1 MDSQSTPVV
10 SAPKLPILN
19 LNEFDLWKMRIEQYF
34 LMIDYSLWEVI
45 ISGDSPVPT
54 VVVKGAV
61 QPTAILTAE
70 QKLARRNEL
79 KARGTL
85 LMALPDKHKLKFN
98 SHKDAK
104 TLMEA
109 IEKRFERN
117 TETKKKLV
125 SKLEIHGVSLSQ
137 EDVNL
142 KFLRSLPSEWK
153 THTLIWRN
161 KANLEE
167 HSLNDLFN
175 SLRIYKSEVK
185 HSFLPSNPIQNIAFV
200 SSSNT
205 DSTTDSV
212 SAATSVSTVCAQLPV
227 SSHLNIDSLSNAVI
241 FSFFASQSTSPQ
253 LDNEDLKQIDV
264 DDLEEMDLRWQMAM
278 LTMRAKRS
286 HKYNRRT
293 VAVDPQRR
301 HVPVETSTSNA
312 LVSQC
317 DGIGSYDWSY
327 QAKEEP
333 ANFAFM
339 AIPSSSSAS
348 DNKVKSC
355 TKACSKSYDKL
366 HFQYDKLTIDFCKSQ
381 FDVFFYQAALES
393 VKARLVLYKQN
404 ESILQENINMLKNE
418 VQARD
423 NVLVTLKQKLNQAEK
438 ERDDLKLKFDKF
450 QSSSKSLTE
459 LLASQTNSKHG
470 LGYYSKSDCET
481 LSLSSLS
488 DRSQPSGDYHAVPP
502 PITGNFMPPKPDLVF
517 HTAPIAVETT
527 HSAFTVSDSEDESDP
542 NDPQSALSFVQ
553 SFEHAKLSRHSVL
566 PVEASILE
574 TKPNST
580 SSKTNDSRRKNRKT
594 FFVCRGVDHLIKDCN
609 FHSKPKTQPTTRNF
623 VHRSYDKQYASSTKK
638 YSQKHIVPAVVL
650 TKSKPVS
657 VTAARPVIA
666 AVPKIMKSRPRHA
679 YLLNKKSN
687 PSIRRYRSH
696 NQFSKTNNSYSKV
709 TAAKVSVVSA
719 VKGKK
724 GKWVWRPKC
733 PILDHDS
740 RTSGNISYLS
750 DFQELNGGYVAFGG
764 NSKGGKITGILLH
777 KNHDS
782 RVTKFLNEVNS
793 RAKVPS
799 NKTTNR
805 NKPVEQISV
814 AKKPER
820 QILKGHRFLIK
831 KTSVVHEK
839 TITLRTCLKW
849 KPMGKTFKIV
859 GLRWVPTGN
868 KFTSS
873 TTKVDSKP
881 TNGSNDDITNQ
892 YECKQTLD
900 VSAGTLNL
908 SAGTSFNPKKEE
920 LRVCLELEIYDHSNE
935 PCSSKLVSKVVP
947 LAVTTAPSK
956 QELDLLFSPLYD
968 EFSMQTDELY
978 MFLDGTFKL
987 VRDELHHKILN
998 FCLGYSKEM
1007 PRRNWNLER
1016 FVGARELEMDYK
1028 LM

>member
-79 KARGTL
+79 KAR
-85 LMALPDKHKLKFN
+85 
-98 SHKDAK
+98 
-104 TLMEA
+104 
-109 IEKRFERN
+109 
-117 TETKKKLV
+117 
-125 SKLEIHGVSLSQ
+125 
-137 EDVNL
+137 
-142 KFLRSLPSEWK
+142 
-153 THTLIWRN
+153 
-161 KANLEE
+161 
-167 HSLNDLFN
+167 
-175 SLRIYKSEVK
+175 
-185 HSFLPSNPIQNIAFV
+185 
-200 SSSNT
+200 
-205 DSTTDSV
+205 V

-227 SSHLNIDSLSNAVI
+227 SSHLNIDSLN
-241 FSFFASQSTSPQ
+241 
-253 LDNEDLKQIDV
+253 
-264 DDLEEMDLRWQMAM
+264 
-278 LTMRAKRS
+278 
-286 HKYNRRT
+286 
-293 VAVDPQRR
+293 PQRR

-348 DNKVKSC
+348 DNK
-355 TKACSKSYDKL
+355 
-366 HFQYDKLTIDFCKSQ
+366 
-381 FDVFFYQAALES
+381 
-393 VKARLVLYKQN
+393 
-404 ESILQENINMLKNE
+404 
-418 VQARD
+418 
-423 NVLVTLKQKLNQAEK
+423 
-438 ERDDLKLKFDKF
+438 
-450 QSSSKSLTE
+450 
-459 LLASQTNSKHG
+459 
-470 LGYYSKSDCET
+470 
-481 LSLSSLS
+481 
-488 DRSQPSGDYHAVPP
+488 
-502 PITGNFMPPKPDLVF
+502 
-517 HTAPIAVETT
+517 
-527 HSAFTVSDSEDESDP
+527 VSDSEDESDP

-764 NSKGGKITGILLH
+764 NSKGGKITGI
-777 KNHDS
+777 K
-782 RVTKFLNEVNS
+782 R
-793 RAKVPS
+793 
-799 NKTTNR
+799 
-805 NKPVEQISV
+805 
-814 AKKPER
+814 
-820 QILKGHRFLIK
+820 
-831 KTSVVHEK
+831 
-839 TITLRTCLKW
+839 
-849 KPMGKTFKIV
+849 
-859 GLRWVPTGN
+859 
-868 KFTSS
+868 
-873 TTKVDSKP
+873 
-881 TNGSNDDITNQ
+881 
-892 YECKQTLD
+892 
-900 VSAGTLNL
+900 
-908 SAGTSFNPKKEE
+908 
-920 LRVCLELEIYDHSNE
+920 
-935 PCSSKLVSKVVP
+935 
-947 LAVTTAPSK
+947 
-956 QELDLLFSPLYD
+956 
-968 EFSMQTDELY
+968 EFS
-978 MFLDGTFKL
+978 
-987 VRDELHHKILN
+987 V
-998 FCLGYSKEM
+998 
-1007 PRRNWNLER
+1007 PRTPQQNGIAER
-1016 FVGARELEMDYK
+1016 KNRTLIEAARTMLADSLLPIPFWAEAVNTACYV
-1028 LM
+1028 